1 MDNAFYPHPNY
12 LHKCNEISCTISKT
26 DYNDFQQHNLIK
38 LKETKMHTIEKQ
50 VELVANWGFTHDV
63 SGIWYRK
70 EFKGWLEQ
78 WSENHPEV
86 IKFFTTDENGQSTF
100 NHDYKIDWSLF
111 N

>member
-1 MDNAFYPHPNY
+1 V
-12 LHKCNEISCTISKT
+12 
-26 DYNDFQQHNLIK
+26 YNDFQQHNLIK

-86 IKFFTTDENGQSTF
+86 IKFFITDENGQSTF